1 MKVSTKNNLIDK
13 SIILAGGFGT
23 RLRDRVDDRPKAL
36 TEIHGKPFLYYQIE
50 WLKKQK
56 IRNILIATH
65 YLSEQIEDFIS
76 NYDKSPTNISSI
88 REEKPLGTGGAVK
101 NVAKQSGLEG
111 LFLILNGDTFFNFS
125 LEQALSK
132 SSSSQSGNT
141 VFASFEKDVSRF
153 GEIITD
159 GDSVIEFKQATG
171 EKKPGL
177 VNLGAYLI
185 ETKDIISYEKE
196 VFSMEID
203 FFPHLI
209 KKRKLFVSLIN
220 EQNSFYDFGTKDAFD
235 MIDQVRIINN
245 DEI

>member
-1 MKVSTKNNLIDK
+1 MKISTKNNAINK

-23 RLRDRVDDRPKAL
+23 RLRDRVSDRPKAL

-76 NYDKSPTNISSI
+76 CYQESSINVSSI
-88 REEKPLGTGGAVK
+88 REHKPLGTGGAVK
-101 NVAKQSGLEG
+101 NVVQQSGLNG

-125 LEQALSK
+125 LEEAVNNITL
-132 SSSSQSGNT
+132 SQSRNT
-141 VFASFEKDVSRF
+141 VFASLEKDVSRF

-159 GDSVIEFKQATG
+159 GDNIIEFKQATG
-171 EKKPGL
+171 EKKSGL

-185 ETKDIISYEKE
+185 ETKDIINYEKE
-196 VFSMEID
+196 VFS
-203 FFPHLI
+203 
-209 KKRKLFVSLIN
+209 RK
-220 EQNSFYDFGTKDAFD
+220 
-235 MIDQVRIINN
+235 
-245 DEI
+245 